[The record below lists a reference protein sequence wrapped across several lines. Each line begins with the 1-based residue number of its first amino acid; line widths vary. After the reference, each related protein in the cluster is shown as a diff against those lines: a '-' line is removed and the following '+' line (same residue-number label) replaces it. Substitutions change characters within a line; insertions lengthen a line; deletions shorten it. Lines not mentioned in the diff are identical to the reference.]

1 MVEDIVNE
9 SWFWGRLQRT
19 SERGMI
25 PRNYTV
31 DAVSNNLQH
40 LLFFLWDKFTRGDVY
55 ARGGEEVLVLIH

>member
-40 LLFFLWDKFTRGDVY
+40 LLFFYGINLPEGMCMLGVGKGY
-55 ARGGEEVLVLIH
+55 